1 MRTDSPTRR
10 LRVIE
15 EDPSRRW
22 RWRLLVVILWLGS
35 LAATYLLLRA
45 SIAPQLVEVTRE
57 LAQMR
62 RALAAADSERLQLQ
76 RSAAQ
81 YERGEQVAQRANQEL
96 QQTLI
101 ARQEEIASLR
111 SDLSFYQRL
120 MEGGAQQP
128 GMSIHSLALRKTDN
142 ARTFQFALTL
152 SQNLKRN
159 RQASGTVELSISGE
173 DGQRSARLGLADLG
187 GSGPTLEF
195 SFKYFQQLA
204 GLIMLPEGFKPASVH
219 LKVLPEGSGP
229 IEREFIWKD
238 VVIEGDA

>member
-1 MRTDSPTRR
+1 MRTDAPARR
-10 LRVIE
+10 LRLIE
-15 EDPSRRW
+15 DDPRRRW
-22 RWRLLVVILWLGS
+22 RWRLIVAALWLGS
-35 LAATYLLLRA
+35 LALTYLLLRA
-45 SIAPQLVEVTRE
+45 TIAPQFVEVSRE
-57 LAQMR
+57 LAQVR
-62 RALAAADSERLQLQ
+62 RALVAADAEKLQLQ

-81 YERGEQVAQRANQEL
+81 HERGEQVAERANQEL
-96 QQTLI
+96 QQALA

-128 GMSIHSLALRKTDN
+128 GMSIHSLVLRKTDN
-142 ARTFQFALTL
+142 LRAFQFALTL

-187 GSGPTLEF
+187 GTGPTLEF

-204 GLIMLPEGFKPASVH
+204 GLIMLPEGFKPASVR
-219 LKVLPEGSGP
+219 LRVVPEGSSP
-229 IEREFIWKD
+229 IEREFMWKD